1 MVLCICPNP
10 SIDCYAEMENL
21 EFGVANRIESLKE
34 YPGGKGTH
42 VAMALAEMGI
52 DVTLFGFWAG
62 ASGHWISD
70 ECKKRNVA
78 IQGPEIV
85 GNNRKCYTFKS
96 KNKELN
102 ATELMEP
109 GPYIKGTE
117 WMLYMEQLERSIEL
131 SDIVSLSGS
140 WPKGASE
147 NAAYQVA
154 EICRKK
160 GKRLILDCSGIQL
173 RNALESKF
181 YALHLNEH
189 ESEEIFGSSS
199 MDVAFEQLK
208 DTVELVALT
217 KGKEGLY
224 LASKAGKIHALKPLD
239 RVISTVG
246 SGDCLTA
253 GLIFAVLK
261 NKGPE
266 EIARYGAAFG
276 AANCITEDLG
286 MLRKEHVADF
296 LPQTILSNPSDK

>member
-10 SIDCYAEMENL
+10 SIDCYAEL
-21 EFGVANRIESLKE
+21 EHLVLGSANRIQSLQE

-42 VAMALAEMGI
+42 VALALAEMKV

-62 ASGHWISD
+62 SSGHWIS
-70 ECKKRNVA
+70 EACKKRNVA
-78 IQGPEIV
+78 IKGPKIT
-85 GNNRKCYTFKS
+85 GSNRKCYTFRS
-96 KNKELN
+96 KDRDLN

-109 GPYIKGTE
+109 GPSIKQAD
-117 WMLYMEQLERSIEL
+117 WMLFIEQLEKNIEL
-131 SDIVSLSGS
+131 SDMVSLSGS
-140 WPKGASE
+140 WPKGTPE

-160 GKRLILDCSGIQL
+160 GKRLFLDCSGIQL

-181 YALHLNEH
+181 HTLHLNEH

-199 MDVAFEQLK
+199 IDVAFEKLRGIV
-208 DTVELVALT
+208 DYVALT
-217 KGKEGLY
+217 QGKKGLY
-224 LASKAGKIHALKPLD
+224 LAYPKGKIHALKSLD
-239 RVISTVG
+239 RTISTVG

-253 GLIFAVLK
+253 GLIYAVLK
-261 NKGPE
+261 NKEPE

-286 MLRKEHVADF
+286 MLRKEHIVEF
-296 LPQTILSNPSDK
+296 LPQTILKPIA

>member
-10 SIDCYAEMENL
+10 SIDCYAEL
-21 EFGVANRIESLKE
+21 EQLELGRANRIQSLKE

-42 VAMALAEMGI
+42 VALALAEMKV

-62 ASGHWISD
+62 SSGHWISD
-70 ECKKRNVA
+70 ECKKRNIA
-78 IQGPEIV
+78 IKGPEIA

-96 KNKELN
+96 KNKDLN

-109 GPYIKGTE
+109 GPDIKRAD
-117 WMLYMEQLERSIEL
+117 WMFFMEQLEKSIEV
-131 SDIVSLSGS
+131 SDMVSLSGS
-140 WPKGASE
+140 WPKGTPE

-160 GKRLILDCSGIQL
+160 GKRLVLDCSGIQL
-173 RNALESKF
+173 RNALESKC

-199 MDVAFEQLK
+199 IDVAFEQLK
-208 DTVELVALT
+208 DAVELVALT
-217 KGKEGLY
+217 QGKKGLY
-224 LASKAGKIHALKPLD
+224 LASSAGKIHALKPLA
-239 RVISTVG
+239 RLISTVG

-253 GLIFAVLK
+253 GLIYAILK
-261 NKGPE
+261 NKGAQ

-286 MLRKEHVADF
+286 MLRKEHVVEF
-296 LPQTILSNPSDK
+296 LPQTILKPMAQ

>member
-10 SIDCYAEMENL
+10 SIDCYAELENL

-42 VAMALAEMGI
+42 VAMALAEMDI
-52 DVTLFGFWAG
+52 NVTLFGFWAG

-85 GNNRKCYTFKS
+85 GNNRKCFTFQS

-102 ATELMEP
+102 ATELLEP
-109 GPYIKGTE
+109 GPVIKTAD
-117 WMLYMEQLERSIEL
+117 WNLFMKQLEEHIERSNM
-131 SDIVSLSGS
+131 VSLSGS
-140 WPKGASE
+140 WPKGAPE

-160 GKRLILDCSGIQL
+160 SKRLILDCSGIQL

-181 YALHLNEH
+181 YGLHLNEY

-208 DTVELVALT
+208 DSVELVALT
-217 KGKEGLY
+217 RGKKGLY
-224 LASKAGKIHALKPLD
+224 LASQAGKIHALKPLE
-239 RVISTVG
+239 RVVSTVG

-253 GLIFAVLK
+253 GLIYAILK
-261 NKGPE
+261 SKEPT

-286 MLRKEHVADF
+286 MLQKEHVVEF
-296 LPQTILSNPSDK
+296 LPQTILKPIAQ